1 MQDILLAKHDSL
13 AWARHES
20 IDRARHKTDFEVLNV
35 LGQGAFGT
43 AYKVKNRV
51 DSRIYAL
58 KSVRID
64 RSGIAFGSSDDFAK
78 VLREVEVLSSLNS
91 DYVVRYYAAW
101 VEKGD
106 NTLKKEKH
114 GDEEY
119 SSWSLEE
126 ERTRTSS
133 IDHTVSS
140 SQFALLDPNVDPTCH
155 LCQSTY
161 KDWEV
166 SFEHWGLI
174 NAVLQPLDL
183 CTSCYWKSVPPQ
195 QGVDASKI
203 TIRQKKILPEYLFI
217 LMGFCEYTLSEAVA
231 AACQDDTIK
240 WSYFAQCVQGLA
252 YLHSKGVI
260 HRDVKPNNI
269 FVHEG
274 VVKIGDM
281 GLATQSPRTA
291 AGEMVLLAP
300 SSSNNN
306 DDDDDY
312 STTSKSSQVGTFLYT
327 APEVAT
333 GQYNEKCDV
342 YSLGVVLVEMFSKFN
357 TGMERVEVLGKL
369 LRSYENK
376 DDWLPEE
383 WVLAHPIQARLAKQ
397 MVSVDPSARPT
408 CHQVL
413 GELLGEGLW
422 VEHQPN
428 QHHHHHPMLSS
439 MTSLLVTDLQAQI
452 VELQSESRANDKTIS
467 QLRELLEDNRIGHD
481 HIP

>member
-13 AWARHES
+13 AWARHDS

-64 RSGIAFGSSDDFAK
+64 RSGIFGSSDDCVK

-91 DYVVRYYAAW
+91 ENVVRYYAAW
-101 VEKGD
+101 VEQGD
-106 NTLKKEKH
+106 NLEKEED
-114 GDEEY
+114 GEEY
-119 SSWSLEE
+119 SSWSMEE
-126 ERTRTSS
+126 ERTRSTDDTSS
-133 IDHTVSS
+133 LR
-140 SQFALLDPNVDPTCH
+140 FALLDPKVDPTCH
-155 LCQSTY
+155 LCQFTY

-195 QGVDASKI
+195 VDDSKI

-231 AACQDDTIK
+231 ACQDDKTK

-291 AGEMVLLAP
+291 AGEMAIMA
-300 SSSNNN
+300 SFSN
-306 DDDDDY
+306 DD

-327 APEVAT
+327 APEVTT

-342 YSLGVVLVEMFSKFN
+342 YSLGVVLVEMFSKFH

-369 LRSYENK
+369 LRSENNSNEEEGCC
-376 DDWLPEE
+376 WLPEE

-397 MVSVDPSARPT
+397 MASVDPSARPT

-422 VEHQPN
+422 VEPN
-428 QHHHHHPMLSS
+428 PML
-439 MTSLLVTDLQAQI
+439 MTSLVTDLQAQV
-452 VELQSESRANDKTIS
+452 VELKSETQAKDKIIS
-467 QLRELLEDNRIGHD
+467 QLRQLLEDHSIGHD

>member
-1 MQDILLAKHDSL
+1 MAAIVVESHSIMQDILLAKHDSL
-13 AWARHES
+13 TWARHDS
-20 IDRARHKTDFEVLNV
+20 VDRARHKTDFEVLNV

-64 RSGIAFGSSDDFAK
+64 RSGIFGSSDDFAK

-91 DYVVRYYAAW
+91 ENVVRYYAAW

-106 NTLKKEKH
+106 KLEKEED
-114 GDEEY
+114 GEEY

-126 ERTRTSS
+126 ERTSS
-133 IDHTVSS
+133 IDVNDTGS
-140 SQFALLDPNVDPTCH
+140 SQFALPDSKVDPTCH
-155 LCQSTY
+155 LCHFTY

-183 CTSCYWKSVPPQ
+183 CTSCYLKSVPPQ
-195 QGVDASKI
+195 VDAAKI

-217 LMGFCEYTLSEAVA
+217 LMGFCEFTLSEAVA
-231 AACQDDTIK
+231 ACQEDDKIKK

-281 GLATQSPRTA
+281 GLATQSPRS
-291 AGEMVLLAP
+291 AGGGGNMAILV
-300 SSSNNN
+300 SSSNA
-306 DDDDDY
+306 DDD
-312 STTSKSSQVGTFLYT
+312 STTSTSKSSHVGTFLYT

-333 GQYNEKCDV
+333 GQYNQKCDV
-342 YSLGVVLVEMFSKFN
+342 YSLGVVLVEIFSKFN

-369 LRSYENK
+369 LRSENENEEE
-376 DDWLPEE
+376 WLLPEE
-383 WVLAHPIQARLAKQ
+383 WVLAHPIQARLARQ

-408 CHQVL
+408 CQQVL
-413 GELLGEGLW
+413 GELLREGLW
-422 VEHQPN
+422 VEPN
-428 QHHHHHPMLSS
+428 NVNPML
-439 MTSLLVTDLQAQI
+439 MTSLVTDLQAQV
-452 VELQSESRANDKTIS
+452 VELESKSKANDKTIAE
-467 QLRELLEDNRIGHD
+467 LRELLEDNSIGHH
-481 HIP
+481 HII

>member
-1 MQDILLAKHDSL
+1 MTAIVVESQYNHIMQDILLAKHDSL
-13 AWARHES
+13 TWARHDS
-20 IDRARHKTDFEVLNV
+20 VDRARHKTDFEVLNV

-64 RSGIAFGSSDDFAK
+64 RSGIFGSSDDCAK
-78 VLREVEVLSSLNS
+78 ALREVEVLSSLNS
-91 DYVVRYYAAW
+91 ENVVRYYAAW

-106 NTLKKEKH
+106 KLEKEED
-114 GDEEY
+114 GGEY

-126 ERTRTSS
+126 ERTSS
-133 IDHTVSS
+133 TDDTGSS
-140 SQFALLDPNVDPTCH
+140 RFALLDPKVDPTCH

-161 KDWEV
+161 KEWEV

-183 CTSCYWKSVPPQ
+183 CTSCYWKSVPLQ
-195 QGVDASKI
+195 VDASKI

-231 AACQDDTIK
+231 ACQDDNIK
-240 WSYFAQCVQGLA
+240 LWSYFAQCVQGLA

-260 HRDVKPNNI
+260 HRDVKPNNL

-291 AGEMVLLAP
+291 AGEMAILA
-300 SSSNNN
+300 SISN
-306 DDDDDY
+306 DDDCT
-312 STTSKSSQVGTFLYT
+312 TTSKSSQVGTFLYT

-342 YSLGVVLVEMFSKFN
+342 YSLGVVLVEMFSKFH

-369 LRSYENK
+369 LRSENEEV
-376 DDWLPEE
+376 WLPEE
-383 WVLAHPIQARLAKQ
+383 WVLAHPIQARLARQ

-413 GELLGEGLW
+413 GELLVEGLW
-422 VEHQPN
+422 VEPN
-428 QHHHHHPMLSS
+428 VNSML
-439 MTSLLVTDLQAQI
+439 MTSVVTALQEQI
-452 VELQSESRANDKTIS
+452 VELRSESQAKDKTIS
-467 QLRELLEDNRIGHD
+467 QLRQLLEDNRIGHN
-481 HIP
+481 HIA